1 VHVVGIMGSPRRDSN
16 TDLLL
21 AAAMR
26 GAEARGATTQTIRVC
41 EMSIHPCVECYHCAE
56 DGQCSIKDDMG
67 PVYDAFIA
75 ADSII
80 LASPVFFYGL
90 TSQAKALVDRCQA
103 LWVRRHVL
111 KSWAPRVEARSGAV
125 IAVGATRGQK
135 LFDGVLLTAKYFFD
149 AVGMREF
156 DHVLVRGVDGKA
168 QIRDFPEQIER
179 AESLGRSLVDSAA

>member
-1 VHVVGIMGSPRRDSN
+1 
-16 TDLLL
+16 
-21 AAAMR
+21 
-26 GAEARGATTQTIRVC
+26 
-41 EMSIHPCVECYHCAE
+41 
-56 DGQCSIKDDMG
+56 MG